1 MLCVILQQSLDSVLA
16 WSRHWQLA
24 LSESKCAVLHLS
36 VGVNHSGLREYFISD
51 YRLPVI
57 DCFTDLGVTFNNKFN
72 FSSHIDKISHR
83 ASLRAKLILRCFST
97 RNVDI
102 LKRAFCT
109 FVRPLLE
116 YASIVWNP
124 NYKKDINKIESV
136 QRRFTKFLP
145 GQYCSSYEQRLNNLG
160 LESLNRRR
168 LTADLVMCYK
178 ILHGLLDVDAT
189 QFFVRSQNHRTRGNS
204 KRLIKSHCTSSRD
217 SSLFWN
223 RIVTVWNS
231 LPDCIIV
238 SQSVNCFKARLAS
251 FDLSRFLV

>member
-1 MLCVILQQSLDSVLA
+1 M
-16 WSRHWQLA
+16 H
-24 LSESKCAVLHLS
+24 
-36 VGVNHSGLREYFISD
+36 VN
-51 YRLPVI
+51 V
-57 DCFTDLGVTFNNKFN
+57 K
-72 FSSHIDKISHR
+72 
-83 ASLRAKLILRCFST
+83 
-97 RNVDI
+97 
-102 LKRAFCT
+102 
-109 FVRPLLE
+109 
-116 YASIVWNP
+116 
-124 NYKKDINKIESV
+124 ESV

-189 QFFVRSQNHRTRGNS
+189 QFFVMSQNHRTRGNS
-204 KRLIKSHCTSSRD
+204 KRLIKSHCTSNRD

-223 RIVTVWNS
+223 RTVTVWNS